1 MHVEVNESRYNQS
14 AFGRNFQ
21 GSSRSLDVRPDGYDF
36 SLIDEEVADG
46 IEASRIDD
54 VSASSYIVKPLSV
67 ARTKLGERRVLAR
80 LGWVGVMSASFNIQL
95 IGS

>member
-36 SLIDEEVADG
+36 SLIDEEVAHG
-46 IEASRIDD
+46 IETSRIND
-54 VSASSYIVKPLSV
+54 VSALNHN
-67 ARTKLGERRVLAR
+67 RHD
-80 LGWVGVMSASFNIQL
+80 
-95 IGS
+95 